1 MMAKDF
7 SNSALPTFSP
17 GSRLFG
23 IRLLHA
29 ALALIVKII
38 QSLKLPVA
46 RTASTSDA
54 SLWIV

>member
-7 SNSALPTFSP
+7 SKSAVPTFSP

-46 RTASTSDA
+46 RTVSTSDA
-54 SLWIV
+54 SLWTV